1 MFYYV
6 VTELRY
12 DVNNVYVVTEPRY
25 DVNNVYVVT
34 EPWSDINNVCCH
46 RAMVTCQQ

>member
-1 MFYYV
+1 MFYYI

-12 DVNNVYVVTEPRY
+12 HVNNVYVVTEPQY